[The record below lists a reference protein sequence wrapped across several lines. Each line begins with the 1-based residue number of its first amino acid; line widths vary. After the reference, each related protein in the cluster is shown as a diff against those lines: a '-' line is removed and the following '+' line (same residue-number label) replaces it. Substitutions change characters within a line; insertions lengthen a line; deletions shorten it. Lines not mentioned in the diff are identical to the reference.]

1 MAMETQSPVV
11 WPENA
16 PIELGNPR
24 KIEMFLEDEIRSRQ
38 ITLIG
43 ELDLVS
49 ESSYAGINWSLFDL
63 ASYLVNKNIIKNSL
77 TAELMA
83 NWSYPAT
90 LAIWSVGQAQLAE
103 DGNKLWDIPG
113 YSPGQLASLASMFT
127 KSIEHLELATFGD
140 ELLGAQKHVQLA
152 RIHALIPDFA
162 AQRYSEII
170 HRAVK
175 YNQSKVQILNYV
187 IDDTIIS
194 KGVRRLFSA
203 RQEIGLD
210 LIERS
215 FNYLAYGYELD
226 LPDRLKSKLSRGNLQ
241 RKPKQNKDGFPSIIF
256 LEYAGTIQVRGGE
269 SWQIID
275 GSGSPIEHQRIA
287 ESNLF
292 AIKEGSDR
300 VKILDV
306 TLGYLLFDINGNL
319 IYGSTLPLD
328 GGYLLWRDDVKIVS
342 EMQHLDDGHLPLWP
356 NWNFTFFH
364 SIKELLLELPD
375 ASTKRFESRKTVSVK
390 DFRVPNLQDI
400 NLNGIYSNY
409 PVIEET
415 GYVKLTDHLTDIQ
428 IELENH
434 NGPVIDGSG
443 GVIDLTLSSGLGK
456 SKSFKGLVIPNLLV
470 AGIENALQIGSV
482 AQISIELPSNWHF
495 SYPDDFK
502 DQNSANFQFKVEP
515 KQEIMV
521 LKVKDHAYQEH
532 FIGLEVPILSWSVE
546 FSNRESVT
554 VATMLQLDVSSRKYV
569 RAIILHGVNDY
580 LPIIS
585 AGEVP
590 ISGRK
595 RGNDARYDLRLLSD
609 VLIDEESSIRMK
621 WNYQEVT
628 LVSFIKPRSK
638 KMHSVDIRNLA
649 AEAIAKKIISEE
661 DWNSYQAQ
669 TQKQSVD
676 LRNLLRRQRGN

>member
-1 MAMETQSPVV
+1 MDSQTPVA

-16 PIELGNPR
+16 PSELGNPR
-24 KIEMFLEDEIRSRQ
+24 SIERFLQDEIQSRQ
-38 ITLIG
+38 VTLIG

-49 ESSYAGINWSLFDL
+49 ETSYAGINWSLFDL

-77 TAELMA
+77 TSELMS
-83 NWSYPAT
+83 NWAYPAT

-113 YSPGQLASLASMFT
+113 YSPGQLASLALMFT
-127 KSIEHLELATFGD
+127 NSIDKLNLATFGD

-162 AQRYSEII
+162 AHRYSEII

-187 IDDTIIS
+187 IEDTIIS

-226 LPDRLKSKLSRGNLQ
+226 LPDRLKSKLSRGNIQ
-241 RKPKQNKDGFPSIIF
+241 RKPKQKKDSFPSISF
-256 LEYAGTIQVRGGE
+256 LEYAGAIEVRGGE
-269 SWQIID
+269 SWQVID
-275 GSGSPIEHQRIA
+275 NNGSPIEHQRVT
-287 ESNLF
+287 ENTLF
-292 AIKEGSDR
+292 AIKEGSEK
-300 VKILDV
+300 VKILDI

-319 IYGSTLPLD
+319 IYGSTLPLE
-328 GGYLLWRDDVKIVS
+328 GGYLLWRDDVKILT
-342 EMQHLDDGHLPLWP
+342 EMTHLDDGHLPLWP

-364 SIKELLLELPD
+364 NITELLLALPD

-390 DFRVPNLQDI
+390 EFKIPNLQDV
-400 NLNGIYSNY
+400 NSNNVYSSY

-415 GYVKLTDHLTDIQ
+415 GYIKLTDHLTDTQ
-428 IELENH
+428 IELMNH
-434 NGPVIDGSG
+434 DGPVIEAQG

-456 SKSFKGLVIPNLLV
+456 SKSFKGLVIPELSV
-470 AGIENALQIGSV
+470 SGIENALQIGST
-482 AQISIELPSNWHF
+482 AEINFELPENWSF
-495 SYPDDFK
+495 SYPEDFK
-502 DQNSANFQFKVEP
+502 NQTRASFQFKVEP
-515 KQEIMV
+515 NQDIMV
-521 LKVKDHAYQEH
+521 LKVRDHSAQEH
-532 FIGLEVPILSWSVE
+532 FIGLEVPVLSWSIE

-554 VATMLQLDVSSRKYV
+554 VATTLQLDITSRKHV

-580 LPIIS
+580 IPIIY
-585 AGEVP
+585 AGDVP

-609 VLIDEESSIRMK
+609 VLIDEESIIGMK
-621 WNYQEVT
+621 WNYQDVT
-628 LVSFIKPRSK
+628 LVSFVKPKSK
-638 KMHSVDIRNLA
+638 KMQSVDIKNLA

-661 DWNSYQAQ
+661 DWISYQAE
-669 TQKQSVD
+669 TQKQSSD

>member
-1 MAMETQSPVV
+1 MA

-16 PIELGNPR
+16 PSELGNPR
-24 KIEMFLEDEIRSRQ
+24 SIERFLDDQIRSRQ
-38 ITLIG
+38 VTLIG

-49 ESSYAGINWSLFDL
+49 ETSYAGVNWSLFDL

-77 TAELMA
+77 TSELMT
-83 NWSYPAT
+83 NWAYPAT

-113 YSPGQLASLASMFT
+113 YSSGQLVNLALMFT
-127 KSIEHLELATFGD
+127 KSIEQLELATFGD

-241 RKPKQNKDGFPSIIF
+241 RNPKQKKDAFPAISF
-256 LEYAGTIQVRGGE
+256 LEYAGAIEVRGGE

-275 GSGSPIEHQRIA
+275 SSGSPIEHQRIT

-292 AIKEGSDR
+292 AIKEGSER
-300 VKILDV
+300 VKLLDV
-306 TLGYLLFDINGNL
+306 TLGYLLFDISGNL

-328 GGYLLWRDDVKIVS
+328 GGYLLWRDDVKILTEVA
-342 EMQHLDDGHLPLWP
+342 HLDDGHLPLWP

-364 SIKELLLELPD
+364 DMTELFLELPD

-400 NLNGIYSNY
+400 SGNSIYSNY

-415 GYVKLTDHLTDIQ
+415 GYIKLTDHLVDTQ
-428 IELENH
+428 IELVNH
-434 NGPVIDGSG
+434 DGPVMDAAG

-456 SKSFKGLVIPNLLV
+456 SKSFKGLVIPNLSVSGL
-470 AGIENALQIGSV
+470 ENALQIGSV
-482 AQISIELPSNWHF
+482 AQITVELPPDWEF
-495 SYPDDFK
+495 SYPEEFIN
-502 DQNSANFQFKVEP
+502 QTRASFQFKVEP
-515 KQEIMV
+515 NQDIMV
-521 LKVKDHAYQEH
+521 LKVKDYCAQEH

-554 VATMLQLDVSSRKYV
+554 VAKTLQLDVASRKYV
-569 RAIILHGVNDY
+569 RAIILHGVNEY
-580 LPIIS
+580 VPIVN

-609 VLIDEESSIRMK
+609 VLTEGESTTSMK
-621 WNYQEVT
+621 WNYQDVS
-628 LVSFIKPRSK
+628 LVSFIKPKSR
-638 KMHSVDIRNLA
+638 KMKSVDIKNLA
-649 AEAIAKKIISEE
+649 AEAIAKEIISEE
-661 DWNSYQAQ
+661 DWNSYQAE
-669 TQKQSVD
+669 TQKQSFD

>member
-1 MAMETQSPVV
+1 MDSQTPAA

-16 PIELGNPR
+16 PSELGNPR
-24 KIEMFLEDEIRSRQ
+24 SIERFLDDQIRSRQ
-38 ITLIG
+38 VTLIG

-49 ESSYAGINWSLFDL
+49 ETSYAGVNWSLFDF

-77 TAELMA
+77 TSELMA
-83 NWSYPAT
+83 NWTYPAT

-113 YSPGQLASLASMFT
+113 YSPGQLANLALMFT
-127 KSIEHLELATFGD
+127 KSIEQLELATFGD

-241 RKPKQNKDGFPSIIF
+241 RKPKQKKDAFPSISF
-256 LEYAGTIQVRGGE
+256 LEYAGAIEVRGGE
-269 SWQIID
+269 TWQIID
-275 GSGSPIEHQRIA
+275 SSGSPIEDQRITDN
-287 ESNLF
+287 NLF
-292 AIKEGSDR
+292 AIKEGSEK
-300 VKILDV
+300 VKLLDV
-306 TLGYLLFDINGNL
+306 TLGYLLFDISGNL

-328 GGYLLWRDDVKIVS
+328 GGYLLWRDDVKILT
-342 EMQHLDDGHLPLWP
+342 EIAHLDDGHLPLWP

-364 SIKELLLELPD
+364 DMNELFLELPD

-400 NLNGIYSNY
+400 AGNSIYSSY

-415 GYVKLTDHLTDIQ
+415 GYIKLTDHLADTQ
-428 IELENH
+428 IELVNH
-434 NGPVIDGSG
+434 DGPVMDAAG
-443 GVIDLTLSSGLGK
+443 GVIDMTLSSGLGK
-456 SKSFKGLVIPNLLV
+456 SRSFKGLVIPNLSV
-470 AGIENALQIGSV
+470 SGIENALQIGSV
-482 AQISIELPSNWHF
+482 AQITVELPADWEF
-495 SYPDDFK
+495 SYPDEFFS
-502 DQNSANFQFKVEP
+502 QTSASFQFKVEP
-515 KQEIMV
+515 NQDIMV
-521 LKVKDHAYQEH
+521 IKVKDHADQEH
-532 FIGLEVPILSWSVE
+532 FIGLEVPVLSWSVE

-554 VATMLQLDVSSRKYV
+554 VATTLQLDVSLRKFV
-569 RAIILHGVNDY
+569 RAIILHGVNEY
-580 LPIIS
+580 VPIVN

-590 ISGRK
+590 ITGRK

-609 VLIDEESSIRMK
+609 VLTDGESTISMK
-621 WNYQEVT
+621 WNYQDVS
-628 LVSFIKPRSK
+628 LVSFIKPKSK
-638 KMHSVDIRNLA
+638 KMQTVDIRNLA
-649 AEAIAKKIISEE
+649 AEAIAKEIISVE
-661 DWNSYQAQ
+661 DWNSYQAE
-669 TQKQSVD
+669 TQKQSFD

>member
-1 MAMETQSPVV
+1 MDSQTPAA

-16 PIELGNPR
+16 PSELGNPR
-24 KIEMFLEDEIRSRQ
+24 SIERFLDDQIRSRQ
-38 ITLIG
+38 VTLIG

-49 ESSYAGINWSLFDL
+49 ETSYAGVNWSLFDL

-77 TAELMA
+77 TSELMA
-83 NWSYPAT
+83 NWAYPAT

-113 YSPGQLASLASMFT
+113 YSPGQLANLALMFT
-127 KSIEHLELATFGD
+127 KSIEQLELATFGD

-241 RKPKQNKDGFPSIIF
+241 RKPKQKKDAFPSISF
-256 LEYAGTIQVRGGE
+256 LEYAGAIEVRGGE
-269 SWQIID
+269 SWHIVD
-275 GSGSPIEHQRIA
+275 SAGSPIDHQRIT
-287 ESNLF
+287 ENNLF
-292 AIKEGSDR
+292 AIKEGSEK
-300 VKILDV
+300 VKLLDV
-306 TLGYLLFDINGNL
+306 TLGYLLFDISGNL

-328 GGYLLWRDDVKIVS
+328 GGYLLWRDDLKILS
-342 EMQHLDDGHLPLWP
+342 ESANLDDGHLPLWP

-364 SIKELLLELPD
+364 DRTELFLELPD
-375 ASTKRFESRKTVSVK
+375 GSTKRFESRKTVSVK
-390 DFRVPNLQDI
+390 DFKVSNLQDI
-400 NLNGIYSNY
+400 NGNSIYSNY

-415 GYVKLTDHLTDIQ
+415 GYIKLTDYLTDTQ
-428 IELENH
+428 IELVNH
-434 NGPVIDGSG
+434 GGPVMDASG
-443 GVIDLTLSSGLGK
+443 GVIDITLSSGLGK
-456 SKSFKGLVIPNLLV
+456 SRSFKGLVIPNLSV
-470 AGIENALQIGSV
+470 SGIENALQIGSV
-482 AQISIELPSNWHF
+482 AQISVELPADWEF
-495 SYPDDFK
+495 SYPDEFIN
-502 DQNSANFQFKVEP
+502 QTRASFQFKVEP
-515 KQEIMV
+515 NQDIMV
-521 LKVKDHAYQEH
+521 LKVKDYAAQEH
-532 FIGLEVPILSWSVE
+532 FIGLEVPVLSWSVE

-554 VATMLQLDVSSRKYV
+554 VATTLQLDVASRKYV
-569 RAIILHGVNDY
+569 RAIILHGVNEY
-580 LPIIS
+580 VPIVN

-590 ISGRK
+590 ITGRK

-609 VLIDEESSIRMK
+609 VLTDGESTIGMK
-621 WNYQEVT
+621 WNYQDVS
-628 LVSFIKPRSK
+628 LVSFIKPKSK
-638 KMHSVDIRNLA
+638 KMQTVDIRNLA
-649 AEAIAKKIISEE
+649 AEAIAKEIISVE
-661 DWNSYQAQ
+661 DWNSYQAE
-669 TQKQSVD
+669 TQKQSFD
-676 LRNLLRRQRGN
+676 LRNLLRRQRCN

>member
-1 MAMETQSPVV
+1 MDSGTPAA

-16 PIELGNPR
+16 PSELGNPR
-24 KIEMFLEDEIRSRQ
+24 SIERFLDDQIRSRQ
-38 ITLIG
+38 VTLIG
-43 ELDLVS
+43 DLDLVS
-49 ESSYAGINWSLFDL
+49 ETSYAGVNWSLFDL

-77 TAELMA
+77 TSELMA
-83 NWSYPAT
+83 NWAYPAT

-113 YSPGQLASLASMFT
+113 YSPGQLANLALMFT
-127 KSIEHLELATFGD
+127 KSIEQLELATFGD

-241 RKPKQNKDGFPSIIF
+241 RKPKQKKDAFPSISF
-256 LEYAGTIQVRGGE
+256 LEYAGTIEVRGGE
-269 SWQIID
+269 SWHIVD
-275 GSGSPIEHQRIA
+275 SAGSPIDHQRIT
-287 ESNLF
+287 ENNLF
-292 AIKEGSDR
+292 AIKEGSEK
-300 VKILDV
+300 VKLLDV
-306 TLGYLLFDINGNL
+306 TLGYLLFDISGNL

-328 GGYLLWRDDVKIVS
+328 GGYLLWRDDVKILS
-342 EMQHLDDGHLPLWP
+342 EFANLDDGHLPLWP

-364 SIKELLLELPD
+364 DRTEIFLELPD
-375 ASTKRFESRKTVSVK
+375 GSTKRFESRKTVSVK
-390 DFRVPNLQDI
+390 DFKVSNLQDI
-400 NLNGIYSNY
+400 NGNSIYSNY

-415 GYVKLTDHLTDIQ
+415 GYIKLTDYLTDTQ
-428 IELENH
+428 IELVNH
-434 NGPVIDGSG
+434 GGPVMDASG
-443 GVIDLTLSSGLGK
+443 GVIDMTLSSGLGK
-456 SKSFKGLVIPNLLV
+456 SRSFKGLVIPNLSV
-470 AGIENALQIGSV
+470 SGIENALQIGSV
-482 AQISIELPSNWHF
+482 AQISVELPADWEF
-495 SYPDDFK
+495 SYPDEFIN
-502 DQNSANFQFKVEP
+502 QTRASFQFKVEP
-515 KQEIMV
+515 NQDIMV
-521 LKVKDHAYQEH
+521 LKVKDYAAQEH
-532 FIGLEVPILSWSVE
+532 FIGLEVPVLSWSVE

-554 VATMLQLDVSSRKYV
+554 VATTLQLDVASRKYV
-569 RAIILHGVNDY
+569 RAIILHGVNEY
-580 LPIIS
+580 VPIVN

-590 ISGRK
+590 ITGRK

-609 VLIDEESSIRMK
+609 VLTDGESTIGMK
-621 WNYQEVT
+621 WNYQDVS
-628 LVSFIKPRSK
+628 LVSFIKPKSR
-638 KMHSVDIRNLA
+638 KMKSVDIKNLA
-649 AEAIAKKIISEE
+649 AEAIAKEIISEE
-661 DWNSYQAQ
+661 DWNSYQAE
-669 TQKQSVD
+669 TQKQSFD

>member
-1 MAMETQSPVV
+1 MA

-16 PIELGNPR
+16 PSELGNPR
-24 KIEMFLEDEIRSRQ
+24 SIERFLDDQIRSRQ
-38 ITLIG
+38 VTLIG
-43 ELDLVS
+43 ELDLVT
-49 ESSYAGINWSLFDL
+49 ETSYAGVNWSLFDL
-63 ASYLVNKNIIKNSL
+63 ASYLVSKNVIKNSL
-77 TAELMA
+77 TTELMA

-90 LAIWSVGQAQLAE
+90 LAIWSVGQAQQASE
-103 DGNKLWDIPG
+103 GDIKLWHIPG
-113 YSPGQLASLASMFT
+113 YSPGQLASLALMFT
-127 KSIEHLELATFGD
+127 RSIEKLDLATFGD

-175 YNQSKVQILNYV
+175 YNQSKLEILNYV

-241 RKPKQNKDGFPSIIF
+241 RKPKQKKDAFPSISF
-256 LEYAGTIQVRGGE
+256 LEYAGALEVRGGE

-275 GSGSPIEHQRIA
+275 SSGSPIEHQRIT

-292 AIKEGSDR
+292 AIKEGSER
-300 VKILDV
+300 VKLLDV
-306 TLGYLLFDINGNL
+306 TLGYLLFDISGNL

-328 GGYLLWRDDVKIVS
+328 GGYLLWRDDVKILTEVA
-342 EMQHLDDGHLPLWP
+342 HLDDGHLPLWP

-364 SIKELLLELPD
+364 DMTALFLELPD
-375 ASTKRFESRKTVSVK
+375 ASTKRFEIRKTVSVK

-400 NLNGIYSNY
+400 SGNSIYSNY

-415 GYVKLTDHLTDIQ
+415 GYIKLTDHLVDTQ
-428 IELENH
+428 IELVNH
-434 NGPVIDGSG
+434 DGPVMDAAG
-443 GVIDLTLSSGLGK
+443 GVIDMTLSSGLGK
-456 SKSFKGLVIPNLLV
+456 SKSFKGLVIPNLSVSGL
-470 AGIENALQIGSV
+470 ENALQIGSV
-482 AQISIELPSNWHF
+482 AQITVELPPDWEF
-495 SYPDDFK
+495 SYPDEFIN
-502 DQNSANFQFKVEP
+502 QTRASFQFKVEP
-515 KQEIMV
+515 NQVIMV
-521 LKVKDHAYQEH
+521 LKVKDHAAQEH
-532 FIGLEVPILSWSVE
+532 FIGLEVPVLSWSVE

-554 VATMLQLDVSSRKYV
+554 VATTLQLDVASRKYV
-569 RAIILHGVNDY
+569 RAIILHGVNEY
-580 LPIIS
+580 VPIVN

-590 ISGRK
+590 ITGRK

-609 VLIDEESSIRMK
+609 VLTDGESAIGMK
-621 WNYQEVT
+621 WNYQDVS
-628 LVSFIKPRSK
+628 LVSFIKPKSK
-638 KMHSVDIRNLA
+638 KMQTVDIRNLA
-649 AEAIAKKIISEE
+649 AEAIAKEIISEE
-661 DWNSYQAQ
+661 DWNSYQAE
-669 TQKQSVD
+669 TQKQSFD

>member
-1 MAMETQSPVV
+1 MDSQTPAA

-16 PIELGNPR
+16 PSELGNPR
-24 KIEMFLEDEIRSRQ
+24 SIERFLDDQIRSRQ
-38 ITLIG
+38 VTLIG

-49 ESSYAGINWSLFDL
+49 ETSYAGVNWSLFDL

-77 TAELMA
+77 TSELMA
-83 NWSYPAT
+83 NWAYPAT

-113 YSPGQLASLASMFT
+113 YSPGQLANLALMFT
-127 KSIEHLELATFGD
+127 KSIEQLELATFGD

-241 RKPKQNKDGFPSIIF
+241 RKPKQKKDAFPSISF
-256 LEYAGTIQVRGGE
+256 LEYAGAIEVRGGE
-269 SWQIID
+269 SWHIVD
-275 GSGSPIEHQRIA
+275 SAGSPIDHQRIT
-287 ESNLF
+287 ENNLF
-292 AIKEGSDR
+292 AIKEGSEK
-300 VKILDV
+300 VKLLDV
-306 TLGYLLFDINGNL
+306 TLGYLLFDISGNL

-328 GGYLLWRDDVKIVS
+328 GGYLLWRDDLKILS
-342 EMQHLDDGHLPLWP
+342 EFANLDDGHLPLWP

-364 SIKELLLELPD
+364 DRTELFLELPD
-375 ASTKRFESRKTVSVK
+375 GSTKRFESRKTVSVK
-390 DFRVPNLQDI
+390 DFKVSNLQDI
-400 NLNGIYSNY
+400 NGNSIYSNY

-415 GYVKLTDHLTDIQ
+415 GYIKLTDYLTDTQ
-428 IELENH
+428 IELVNH
-434 NGPVIDGSG
+434 GGPVMDASG
-443 GVIDLTLSSGLGK
+443 GVIDMTLSSGLGK
-456 SKSFKGLVIPNLLV
+456 SRSFKGLVIPNLSV
-470 AGIENALQIGSV
+470 SGIENALQIGSV
-482 AQISIELPSNWHF
+482 AQISVELPADWEF
-495 SYPDDFK
+495 SYPDEFIN
-502 DQNSANFQFKVEP
+502 QTRASFQFKVEP
-515 KQEIMV
+515 NQDIMV
-521 LKVKDHAYQEH
+521 LKVKDYAAQEH
-532 FIGLEVPILSWSVE
+532 FIGLEVPVLSWSVE

-554 VATMLQLDVSSRKYV
+554 VATTLQLDVASRKYV
-569 RAIILHGVNDY
+569 RAIILHGVNEY
-580 LPIIS
+580 VPIVN

-590 ISGRK
+590 ITGRK

-609 VLIDEESSIRMK
+609 VLTDGESTIGMK
-621 WNYQEVT
+621 WNYQDVS
-628 LVSFIKPRSK
+628 LVSFIKPKSR
-638 KMHSVDIRNLA
+638 KMKSVEIKNLA
-649 AEAIAKKIISEE
+649 AEAIAKEIISEE
-661 DWNSYQAQ
+661 DWNSYQAE
-669 TQKQSVD
+669 TQKQSFD

>member
-1 MAMETQSPVV
+1 MDSQTPAA

-16 PIELGNPR
+16 PSELGNPR
-24 KIEMFLEDEIRSRQ
+24 SIERFLDDQIRSRQ
-38 ITLIG
+38 VTLIG

-49 ESSYAGINWSLFDL
+49 ETSYAGVNWSLFDL

-77 TAELMA
+77 TSELMA
-83 NWSYPAT
+83 NWTYPAT

-113 YSPGQLASLASMFT
+113 YSPGQLANLALMFT
-127 KSIEHLELATFGD
+127 KSIEQLELATFGD

-241 RKPKQNKDGFPSIIF
+241 RKPKQKKDAFPSISF
-256 LEYAGTIQVRGGE
+256 LEYAGTIEVRGGE
-269 SWQIID
+269 SWHIVD
-275 GSGSPIEHQRIA
+275 SAGSPIDHQRIT
-287 ESNLF
+287 ENNLF
-292 AIKEGSDR
+292 AIKEGSEK
-300 VKILDV
+300 VKLLDV
-306 TLGYLLFDINGNL
+306 TLGYLLFDISGNL

-328 GGYLLWRDDVKIVS
+328 GGYLLWRDDVKILS
-342 EMQHLDDGHLPLWP
+342 EFANLDDGHLPLWP

-364 SIKELLLELPD
+364 DRTEIFLELPD
-375 ASTKRFESRKTVSVK
+375 GSTKRFESRKTVSVK
-390 DFRVPNLQDI
+390 DFKVSNLQDI
-400 NLNGIYSNY
+400 NGNSIYSNY

-415 GYVKLTDHLTDIQ
+415 GYIKLTDYLTDTQ
-428 IELENH
+428 IELVNH
-434 NGPVIDGSG
+434 GGPVMDASG
-443 GVIDLTLSSGLGK
+443 GVIDMTLSSGLGK
-456 SKSFKGLVIPNLLV
+456 SRSFKGLVIPNLSV
-470 AGIENALQIGSV
+470 SGIENALQIGSV
-482 AQISIELPSNWHF
+482 AQISVELPADWEF
-495 SYPDDFK
+495 SYPDEFIN
-502 DQNSANFQFKVEP
+502 QTRASFQFKVEP
-515 KQEIMV
+515 NQDIMV
-521 LKVKDHAYQEH
+521 LKVKDYAAQEH
-532 FIGLEVPILSWSVE
+532 FIGLEVPVLSWSVE

-554 VATMLQLDVSSRKYV
+554 VATTLQLDVASRKYV
-569 RAIILHGVNDY
+569 RAIILHGVNEY
-580 LPIIS
+580 VPIVN

-590 ISGRK
+590 ITGRK

-609 VLIDEESSIRMK
+609 VLTDGESTIGMK
-621 WNYQEVT
+621 WNYQDVS
-628 LVSFIKPRSK
+628 LVSFIKPKSR
-638 KMHSVDIRNLA
+638 KMKSVDIKNLA
-649 AEAIAKKIISEE
+649 AEAIAKEIISEE
-661 DWNSYQAQ
+661 DWNSYQAE
-669 TQKQSVD
+669 TQKQSFD

>member
-1 MAMETQSPVV
+1 MA

-16 PIELGNPR
+16 PSELGNPR
-24 KIEMFLEDEIRSRQ
+24 KIEQFLENEIRSRQ
-38 ITLIG
+38 VTLVG

-113 YSPGQLASLASMFT
+113 YSPGQLASLALMFT
-127 KSIEHLELATFGD
+127 KSIENLDLATFG
-140 ELLGAQKHVQLA
+140 EALLGAQKHVQLA

-162 AQRYSEII
+162 AHRYSEII
-170 HRAVK
+170 HRAVR
-175 YNQSKVQILNYV
+175 YNQSKIQILNYV

-241 RKPKQNKDGFPSIIF
+241 RKTKQKKEGFPSITF
-256 LEYAGTIQVRGGE
+256 LEYAGSIEVRGGE
-269 SWQIID
+269 SWQLID
-275 GSGSPIEHQRIA
+275 NNSSPIEHQRITPT
-287 ESNLF
+287 NIF
-292 AIKEGSDR
+292 AIKEGSEKVR
-300 VKILDV
+300 ILDV

-328 GGYLLWRDDVKIVS
+328 GGYLLWRDDVKILT
-342 EMQHLDDGHLPLWP
+342 EMEHLDDGHLPLWP
-356 NWNFTFFH
+356 NWNFTFFQNMTE
-364 SIKELLLELPD
+364 IVLELPD
-375 ASTKRFESRKTVSVK
+375 ASTKRFESRKTVLVI
-390 DFRVPNLQDI
+390 DFKVPNLQDI
-400 NLNGIYSNY
+400 NANSVYSSY
-409 PVIEET
+409 PVIEES
-415 GYVKLTDHLTDIQ
+415 GYIKLTDHLTDTQ
-428 IELENH
+428 IELVNH
-434 NGPVIDGSG
+434 HGPVSDALG
-443 GVIDLTLSSGLGK
+443 GVIDMTLSSGLGK
-456 SKSFKGLVIPNLLV
+456 SKSFKGLVVPNISV
-470 AGIENALQIGSV
+470 SGIENALPIGSV
-482 AQISIELPSNWHF
+482 AQINLELPDNWRF

-502 DQNSANFQFKVEP
+502 DQTRASFQFKLKP
-515 KQEIMV
+515 DQDIMV
-521 LKVKDHAYQEH
+521 LKVTDYATQEH
-532 FIGLEVPILSWSVE
+532 FIGLEVPVLSWSVE

-554 VATMLQLDVSSRKYV
+554 VATTFQLDVAFRKHV
-569 RAIILHGVNDY
+569 RAVILHGVNDY
-580 LPIIS
+580 VPIIN
-585 AGEVP
+585 AGEIP

-609 VLIDEESSIRMK
+609 VHNAEESALGMK
-621 WNYQEVT
+621 WNYQELT
-628 LVSFIKPRSK
+628 LVSFIKHRSK
-638 KMHSVDIRNLA
+638 KMQSVDIKNLA

-661 DWNSYQAQ
+661 DWNSYKAA
-669 TQKQSVD
+669 TQKQSAD
-676 LRNLLRRQRGN
+676 LRNLLRRQRSN

>member
-1 MAMETQSPVV
+1 MDSGTPAA

-16 PIELGNPR
+16 PSELGNPR
-24 KIEMFLEDEIRSRQ
+24 SIERFLDDQIRSRQ
-38 ITLIG
+38 VTLIG

-49 ESSYAGINWSLFDL
+49 ETFYAGVNWSLFDL

-77 TAELMA
+77 TSELMA

-113 YSPGQLASLASMFT
+113 YSPGQLASLALMFT
-127 KSIEHLELATFGD
+127 KSIEKLDLATFGD

-241 RKPKQNKDGFPSIIF
+241 HKPKQKKDAFPSISF
-256 LEYAGTIQVRGGE
+256 LEYAGAIEVRGGE
-269 SWQIID
+269 SWHIVD
-275 GSGSPIEHQRIA
+275 GAGSPIDHQRIT
-287 ESNLF
+287 ENNLF
-292 AIKEGSDR
+292 AIKEGSEK
-300 VKILDV
+300 VKLLDV
-306 TLGYLLFDINGNL
+306 TVGYLLFDISGNL

-328 GGYLLWRDDVKIVS
+328 GGYLLWRDDVKILS
-342 EMQHLDDGHLPLWP
+342 EFANLDDGHLPLWP

-364 SIKELLLELPD
+364 DRTELFLELPD
-375 ASTKRFESRKTVSVK
+375 GSTKRFESRKTVSVK
-390 DFRVPNLQDI
+390 DFKVSNLQDI
-400 NLNGIYSNY
+400 NGNSIYSNY

-415 GYVKLTDHLTDIQ
+415 GYIKLTDYLTDTQ
-428 IELENH
+428 IELVNH
-434 NGPVIDGSG
+434 GGPVMDASG
-443 GVIDLTLSSGLGK
+443 GVIDMTLSSGLGK
-456 SKSFKGLVIPNLLV
+456 SRSFKGLVIPNLSV
-470 AGIENALQIGSV
+470 SGIENALQIGSV
-482 AQISIELPSNWHF
+482 AQISVELPADWEF
-495 SYPDDFK
+495 SYPDEFIN
-502 DQNSANFQFKVEP
+502 QTRASFQFKVEP
-515 KQEIMV
+515 NQDIKV
-521 LKVKDHAYQEH
+521 LKVKDHAAQEH
-532 FIGLEVPILSWSVE
+532 FIGLEVPVLSWSVE

-554 VATMLQLDVSSRKYV
+554 VATTLQLDVASRKYV
-569 RAIILHGVNDY
+569 RAIILHGVNEY
-580 LPIIS
+580 VPIVN

-590 ISGRK
+590 ITGRK

-609 VLIDEESSIRMK
+609 VLTDGESTIGMK
-621 WNYQEVT
+621 WNYQDVS
-628 LVSFIKPRSK
+628 LVSFIKPKSK
-638 KMHSVDIRNLA
+638 KMQTVDIRNLA
-649 AEAIAKKIISEE
+649 AEAIAKEIISEE
-661 DWNSYQAQ
+661 DWNSYQAE
-669 TQKQSVD
+669 TQKQSFD

>member
-1 MAMETQSPVV
+1 MDSGTPAA

-16 PIELGNPR
+16 PSELGNPR
-24 KIEMFLEDEIRSRQ
+24 SIERFLDDQIRSRQ
-38 ITLIG
+38 VTLIG

-49 ESSYAGINWSLFDL
+49 ETSYAGVNWSLFDL

-77 TAELMA
+77 TSELMA
-83 NWSYPAT
+83 NWTYPAT

-113 YSPGQLASLASMFT
+113 YSPGQLANLALMFT
-127 KSIEHLELATFGD
+127 KSIEQLELATFGD

-241 RKPKQNKDGFPSIIF
+241 RKPKQKKDAFPSISF
-256 LEYAGTIQVRGGE
+256 LEYAGTIEVRGGE
-269 SWQIID
+269 SWHIVD
-275 GSGSPIEHQRIA
+275 SAGSPIDHQRIT
-287 ESNLF
+287 EDNLF
-292 AIKEGSDR
+292 AIKEGSEK
-300 VKILDV
+300 VKLLDV
-306 TLGYLLFDINGNL
+306 TLGYLLFDISGNL

-328 GGYLLWRDDVKIVS
+328 GGYLLWRDDVKILS
-342 EMQHLDDGHLPLWP
+342 EFANLDDGHLPLWP

-364 SIKELLLELPD
+364 DRTELFLELPD
-375 ASTKRFESRKTVSVK
+375 GSTKRFESRKTVSVK
-390 DFRVPNLQDI
+390 DFKVSNLQDI
-400 NLNGIYSNY
+400 NGNSIYSNY

-415 GYVKLTDHLTDIQ
+415 GYIKLTDYLTDTQ
-428 IELENH
+428 IELVNH
-434 NGPVIDGSG
+434 GGPVMDASG
-443 GVIDLTLSSGLGK
+443 GVIDMTLSSGLGK
-456 SKSFKGLVIPNLLV
+456 SRSFKGLVIPNLSV
-470 AGIENALQIGSV
+470 SGIENALQIGSV
-482 AQISIELPSNWHF
+482 AQISVELPADWEF
-495 SYPDDFK
+495 SYPDEFIN
-502 DQNSANFQFKVEP
+502 QTRASFQFKVEP
-515 KQEIMV
+515 NQDIMV
-521 LKVKDHAYQEH
+521 LKVKDYAAQEH
-532 FIGLEVPILSWSVE
+532 FIGLEVPVLSWSVE

-554 VATMLQLDVSSRKYV
+554 VATTLQLDVASRKYV
-569 RAIILHGVNDY
+569 RAIILHGVNEY
-580 LPIIS
+580 VPIVN

-590 ISGRK
+590 ITGRK

-609 VLIDEESSIRMK
+609 VLTDGESTIGMK
-621 WNYQEVT
+621 WNYQDVS
-628 LVSFIKPRSK
+628 LVSFIKPKSR
-638 KMHSVDIRNLA
+638 KMKSVDIKNLA
-649 AEAIAKKIISEE
+649 AEAIAKEIISEE
-661 DWNSYQAQ
+661 DWNSYQAE
-669 TQKQSVD
+669 TQKQSFD

>member
-1 MAMETQSPVV
+1 MS

-16 PIELGNPR
+16 PSELGNPR
-24 KIEMFLEDEIRSRQ
+24 SIERFLDDQIRSRQ

-49 ESSYAGINWSLFDL
+49 ETSYAGVSWSLFDL

-77 TAELMA
+77 TSELMA
-83 NWSYPAT
+83 NWAYPAT

-113 YSPGQLASLASMFT
+113 YSSGQLANLALMFT
-127 KSIEHLELATFGD
+127 KSIEQLELATFGD

-241 RKPKQNKDGFPSIIF
+241 RKPKQKKDAFPSISF
-256 LEYAGTIQVRGGE
+256 LEYAGAIEVRGGE

-275 GSGSPIEHQRIA
+275 SSGSPIEHQRIT
-287 ESNLF
+287 ENNLF
-292 AIKEGSDR
+292 AIKEGSEK

-306 TLGYLLFDINGNL
+306 TLGYLLFDISGNL

-328 GGYLLWRDDVKIVS
+328 GGYLLWRDDVKILTEVA
-342 EMQHLDDGHLPLWP
+342 HLDDGHLPLWP

-364 SIKELLLELPD
+364 DMTELFLELPD

-390 DFRVPNLQDI
+390 DFRVSNLQDI
-400 NLNGIYSNY
+400 NGNSIYSNY

-415 GYVKLTDHLTDIQ
+415 GYIKLTDHLADTQ
-428 IELENH
+428 IELVNH
-434 NGPVIDGSG
+434 DGPVMDAPGGIIDM
-443 GVIDLTLSSGLGK
+443 TLSSGLGK
-456 SKSFKGLVIPNLLV
+456 SKSFKGLVIPNLSV
-470 AGIENALQIGSV
+470 SGIENALQIGSV
-482 AQISIELPSNWHF
+482 AQISVALPADWKF
-495 SYPDDFK
+495 SYPDEFIN
-502 DQNSANFQFKVEP
+502 QTRASFQFKVEP
-515 KQEIMV
+515 NQDIMV
-521 LKVKDHAYQEH
+521 LKVKDHADQEH
-532 FIGLEVPILSWSVE
+532 FIGLEVPVLSWSVE

-554 VATMLQLDVSSRKYV
+554 VATVLQLDVASRKYV
-569 RAIILHGVNDY
+569 RAIILHGVNEY
-580 LPIIS
+580 VPIVN

-590 ISGRK
+590 ITGRK

-609 VLIDEESSIRMK
+609 VLTDGESTISMK
-621 WNYQEVT
+621 WNYQDVS
-628 LVSFIKPRSK
+628 LVSFIKPKSR
-638 KMHSVDIRNLA
+638 KMKSVDIKNLA
-649 AEAIAKKIISEE
+649 AEAIAKEIISEE
-661 DWNSYQAQ
+661 DWNSYQAE
-669 TQKQSVD
+669 TQKQSFD

>member
-1 MAMETQSPVV
+1 MDSGTPAA

-16 PIELGNPR
+16 PSELGNPR
-24 KIEMFLEDEIRSRQ
+24 SIERFLDDQIRSRQ
-38 ITLIG
+38 VTLIG

-49 ESSYAGINWSLFDL
+49 ETSYAGVNWSLFDL

-77 TAELMA
+77 TSELMA
-83 NWSYPAT
+83 NWAYPAT

-113 YSPGQLASLASMFT
+113 YSPGQLANLALMFT
-127 KSIEHLELATFGD
+127 KSIEQLELATFGD

-241 RKPKQNKDGFPSIIF
+241 RKPKQMKDAFPSISF
-256 LEYAGTIQVRGGE
+256 LEYAGAIEVRGGE
-269 SWQIID
+269 SWHIVD
-275 GSGSPIEHQRIA
+275 SAGSPIDHQRIT
-287 ESNLF
+287 ENNLF
-292 AIKEGSDR
+292 AFKEGSEK
-300 VKILDV
+300 VKLLDV
-306 TLGYLLFDINGNL
+306 TLGYLLFDISGNL

-328 GGYLLWRDDVKIVS
+328 GGYLLWRDDVKILS
-342 EMQHLDDGHLPLWP
+342 EFANLDDGHLPLWP
-356 NWNFTFFH
+356 NWSFTFFH
-364 SIKELLLELPD
+364 DRTELFLELPD
-375 ASTKRFESRKTVSVK
+375 GSTKRFESRKTVSVK
-390 DFRVPNLQDI
+390 DFKVSNLQDI
-400 NLNGIYSNY
+400 NGNSIYSNY

-415 GYVKLTDHLTDIQ
+415 GYIKLTDYLTDTQ
-428 IELENH
+428 IELVNH
-434 NGPVIDGSG
+434 GGPVMDASG
-443 GVIDLTLSSGLGK
+443 GVIDMTLSSGLGK
-456 SKSFKGLVIPNLLV
+456 SRSFKGLVIPNLSV
-470 AGIENALQIGSV
+470 SGIENALQIGSV
-482 AQISIELPSNWHF
+482 AQISVELPADWEF
-495 SYPDDFK
+495 SYPDEFIN
-502 DQNSANFQFKVEP
+502 QTRASFQFKVEP
-515 KQEIMV
+515 NQDIMV
-521 LKVKDHAYQEH
+521 LKVKDYATQEH
-532 FIGLEVPILSWSVE
+532 FIGLEVPVLSWSVE

-554 VATMLQLDVSSRKYV
+554 VATTLQLDVASRKYV
-569 RAIILHGVNDY
+569 RAIILHGVNEY
-580 LPIIS
+580 VPIVN

-590 ISGRK
+590 ITGRK

-609 VLIDEESSIRMK
+609 VLTDGESTIGMK
-621 WNYQEVT
+621 WNYQDVS
-628 LVSFIKPRSK
+628 LVSFIKPKSR
-638 KMHSVDIRNLA
+638 KMKSVDIKNLA
-649 AEAIAKKIISEE
+649 AEAIAKEIISEE
-661 DWNSYQAQ
+661 DWNSYQAE
-669 TQKQSVD
+669 TQKQSFD

>member
-1 MAMETQSPVV
+1 MDSGTPAA

-16 PIELGNPR
+16 PSELGNPR
-24 KIEMFLEDEIRSRQ
+24 SIERFLDDQIRSRQ
-38 ITLIG
+38 VTLIG

-49 ESSYAGINWSLFDL
+49 ETSYAGVNWSLFDL

-77 TAELMA
+77 TSELMA
-83 NWSYPAT
+83 NWAYPAT

-113 YSPGQLASLASMFT
+113 YSPGQLANLALMFT
-127 KSIEHLELATFGD
+127 KSIEQLELATFGD

-241 RKPKQNKDGFPSIIF
+241 RKPKQMKDAFPSISF
-256 LEYAGTIQVRGGE
+256 LEYAGAIEVRGGE
-269 SWQIID
+269 SWHIVD
-275 GSGSPIEHQRIA
+275 SAGSPIDHQRIT
-287 ESNLF
+287 EDNLF
-292 AIKEGSDR
+292 AIKEGSEK
-300 VKILDV
+300 VKLLDV
-306 TLGYLLFDINGNL
+306 TLGYLLFDISGNL

-328 GGYLLWRDDVKIVS
+328 GGYLLWRDDVKILS
-342 EMQHLDDGHLPLWP
+342 EFANLDDGHLPLWP
-356 NWNFTFFH
+356 NWSFTFFH
-364 SIKELLLELPD
+364 DRTELFLELPD
-375 ASTKRFESRKTVSVK
+375 GSTKRFESRKTVSVK
-390 DFRVPNLQDI
+390 DFKVSNLQDI
-400 NLNGIYSNY
+400 NGNSIYSNY

-415 GYVKLTDHLTDIQ
+415 GYIKLTDYLTDTQ
-428 IELENH
+428 IELVNH
-434 NGPVIDGSG
+434 GGPVMDASG
-443 GVIDLTLSSGLGK
+443 GVIDMTLSSGLGK
-456 SKSFKGLVIPNLLV
+456 SRSFKGLVIPNLSV
-470 AGIENALQIGSV
+470 SGIENALQIGSV
-482 AQISIELPSNWHF
+482 AQISVELPADWEF
-495 SYPDDFK
+495 SYPDEFIN
-502 DQNSANFQFKVEP
+502 QTRASFQFKVEP
-515 KQEIMV
+515 NQDIMV
-521 LKVKDHAYQEH
+521 LKVKDYATQEH
-532 FIGLEVPILSWSVE
+532 FIGLEVPVLSWSVE

-554 VATMLQLDVSSRKYV
+554 VATTLQLDVASRKYV
-569 RAIILHGVNDY
+569 RAIILHGVNEY
-580 LPIIS
+580 VPIVN

-590 ISGRK
+590 ITGRK

-609 VLIDEESSIRMK
+609 VLTDGESTIGMK
-621 WNYQEVT
+621 WNYQDVS
-628 LVSFIKPRSK
+628 LVSFIKPKSR
-638 KMHSVDIRNLA
+638 KMKSVDIKNLA
-649 AEAIAKKIISEE
+649 AEAIAKEIISEE
-661 DWNSYQAQ
+661 DWNSYQAE
-669 TQKQSVD
+669 TQKQSFD

>member
-1 MAMETQSPVV
+1 MDSQTPSS

-16 PIELGNPR
+16 PSELGNPR
-24 KIEMFLEDEIRSRQ
+24 KIEKFLDDEIRSRQ
-38 ITLIG
+38 VTLIG

-49 ESSYAGINWSLFDL
+49 ESSYAGINWSLFDF

-77 TAELMA
+77 TSELMA
-83 NWSYPAT
+83 NWNYPAT

-113 YSPGQLASLASMFT
+113 YSSGQLASLALMFT
-127 KSIEHLELATFGD
+127 KSIEKLDLATFGD

-175 YNQSKVQILNYV
+175 YNQSKLQILNYV

-226 LPDRLKSKLSRGNLQ
+226 LPDRLKSKLSKGSLQ
-241 RKPKQNKDGFPSIIF
+241 RKPKQKKEEFPSIAF
-256 LEYAGTIQVRGGE
+256 LEYAGAIEVRGGE
-269 SWQIID
+269 SWQIIN
-275 GSGSPIEHQRIA
+275 GNNSPIEHQRVT

-292 AIKEGSDR
+292 AIKEGSEK

-306 TLGYLLFDINGNL
+306 SFGYLLFDINGNL
-319 IYGSTLPLD
+319 IYGTTLPLE
-328 GGYLLWRDDVKIVS
+328 GGYLLWRDDVKVLS
-342 EMQHLDDGHLPLWP
+342 EMPQLDDGHLPLWP
-356 NWNFTFFH
+356 NWNFTVFQN
-364 SIKELLLELPD
+364 ITELSLELSD
-375 ASTKRFESRKTVSVK
+375 ASTKRFENRKTVSVK
-390 DFRVPNLQDI
+390 DFRVANLQDI
-400 NLNGIYSNY
+400 NAHSVYSDY

-415 GYVKLTDHLTDIQ
+415 GYIKLTDHLTDTQ
-428 IELENH
+428 IELVNH
-434 NGPVIDGSG
+434 DGPVMDYPG
-443 GVIDLTLSSGLGK
+443 GVIDMTLSSGLGK
-456 SKSFKGLVIPNLLV
+456 SRSFKGLVIPGLV
-470 AGIENALQIGSV
+470 VSGIENALQIGSV
-482 AQISIELPSNWHF
+482 AQIGIELPSNWQF

-502 DQNSANFQFKVEP
+502 DQTRASFQFKVEP
-515 KQEIMV
+515 NQDIMV
-521 LKVKDHAYQEH
+521 LKVKDFSTQEH
-532 FIGLEVPILSWSVE
+532 FIGLEVPVLSWSVE

-554 VATMLQLDVSSRKYV
+554 VATTLQLDVASRKYV
-569 RAIILHGVNDY
+569 RAIILHGVNEY
-580 LPIIS
+580 VPIIG

-609 VLIDEESSIRMK
+609 MLIEEESAVGMK
-621 WNYQEVT
+621 WNYHEVR

-638 KMHSVDIRNLA
+638 KMHSVDIKNLA

-661 DWNSYQAQ
+661 DWNSYQAD
-669 TQKQSVD
+669 TFKQSLD

>member
-1 MAMETQSPVV
+1 MNSETPVS

-16 PIELGNPR
+16 PSELGNPR
-24 KIEMFLEDEIRSRQ
+24 SIERFLDDQIRSRQ

-49 ESSYAGINWSLFDL
+49 ETSYAGVSWSLFDL

-77 TAELMA
+77 TSELMA
-83 NWSYPAT
+83 NWAYPAT

-113 YSPGQLASLASMFT
+113 YSSGQLANLALMFT
-127 KSIEHLELATFGD
+127 KSIEQLELATFGD

-241 RKPKQNKDGFPSIIF
+241 RKPKQKKDAFPSISF
-256 LEYAGTIQVRGGE
+256 LEYAGAIEVRGGE

-275 GSGSPIEHQRIA
+275 SSGSPIEHQRIT
-287 ESNLF
+287 ENNLF
-292 AIKEGSDR
+292 AIKEGSEK

-306 TLGYLLFDINGNL
+306 TLGYLLFDISGNL

-328 GGYLLWRDDVKIVS
+328 GGYLLWRDDVKILTEVA
-342 EMQHLDDGHLPLWP
+342 HLDDGHLPLWP

-364 SIKELLLELPD
+364 DMTELFLELPD

-390 DFRVPNLQDI
+390 DFRVSNLQDI
-400 NLNGIYSNY
+400 NGNSIYSNY

-415 GYVKLTDHLTDIQ
+415 GYIKLTDHLADTQ
-428 IELENH
+428 IELVNH
-434 NGPVIDGSG
+434 DGPVMDAPGGIIDM
-443 GVIDLTLSSGLGK
+443 TLSSGLGK
-456 SKSFKGLVIPNLLV
+456 SKSFKGLVIPNLSV
-470 AGIENALQIGSV
+470 SGIENALQIGSV
-482 AQISIELPSNWHF
+482 AQISVALPADWKF
-495 SYPDDFK
+495 SYPDEFIN
-502 DQNSANFQFKVEP
+502 QTRASFQFKVEP
-515 KQEIMV
+515 NQDIMV
-521 LKVKDHAYQEH
+521 LKVKDHADQEH
-532 FIGLEVPILSWSVE
+532 FIGLEVPVLSWSVE

-554 VATMLQLDVSSRKYV
+554 VATVLQLDVASRKYV
-569 RAIILHGVNDY
+569 RAIILHGVNEY
-580 LPIIS
+580 VPIVN

-590 ISGRK
+590 ITGRK

-609 VLIDEESSIRMK
+609 VLTDGESTISMK
-621 WNYQEVT
+621 WNYQDVS
-628 LVSFIKPRSK
+628 LVSFIKPKSR
-638 KMHSVDIRNLA
+638 KMKSVDIKNLA
-649 AEAIAKKIISEE
+649 AEAIAKEIISEE
-661 DWNSYQAQ
+661 DWNSYQAE
-669 TQKQSVD
+669 TQKQSFD